1 MVKESTQGCTFMTLI
16 LTSALTP
23 MMASLPATSQDA
35 AQQRKAAKAKDAL
48 AALRTLGEQRSS
60 VGEQR
65 KAAARKKVEDL
76 KARIRSLQ
84 MTAGGNPEAIAK
96 IAAQLARELGAAVKA
111 YAEAGGSAA
120 GMGGPSASASQAGEA
135 SGDQAPAAD
144 ASAANAPSAAAEVES
159 GRAAPFD
166 EETSNRGKSEHCAGK
181 DTDPYRQVIE
191 RQQARAAEQANRSAD
206 READDKFAADVKGL
220 VAQLKAILHQ
230 AAEKAKRNAD
240 PSASTD
246 EKSADEALTQVT
258 EALGDMASPLA
269 GVAVGIS
276 LQV

>member
-48 AALRTLGEQRSS
+48 AALRTLSEQRSS
-60 VGEQR
+60 VGEER

-111 YAEAGGSAA
+111 YAAAGGSTA
-120 GMGGPSASASQAGEA
+120 GMGRPSASASQAGEA

-144 ASAANAPSAAAEVES
+144 ASVADAPSAAAEVES
-159 GRAAPFD
+159 GSAAPFD
-166 EETSNRGKSEHCAGK
+166 EETSNRGKPEPGAGK

-191 RQQARAAEQANRSAD
+191 RQQAQAAEQANRSAD
-206 READDKFAADVKGL
+206 SEADAKFAADVKGL

-230 AAEKAKRNAD
+230 AAEQAKRDAD

-258 EALGDMASPLA
+258 EALGDIASPLA

>member
-1 MVKESTQGCTFMTLI
+1 MTLT

-35 AQQRKAAKAKDAL
+35 AQQRKAAKAKEAL
-48 AALRTLGEQRSS
+48 AALQTLREQRSS
-60 VGEQR
+60 AGEER

-111 YAEAGGSAA
+111 YAAAGGSAA
-120 GMGGPSASASQAGEA
+120 GMSGPSASASQAGQA
-135 SGDQAPAAD
+135 SGGEAPAAD
-144 ASAANAPSAAAEVES
+144 APAADAPVAAETQASSAAPSDEEAS
-159 GRAAPFD
+159 NGRAS
-166 EETSNRGKSEHCAGK
+166 ERGSANAK
-181 DTDPYRQVIE
+181 DPYRQVIE
-191 RQQARAAEQANRSAD
+191 RQQAQAAEQASRSAD
-206 READDKFAADVKGL
+206 KEADNKFAADVKSL

-230 AAEKAKRNAD
+230 AAEKAKRD
-240 PSASTD
+240 GEPTASLDQT
-246 EKSADEALTQVT
+246 SADKALTQVT
-258 EALGDMASPLA
+258 EALGDMTSPGS
-269 GVAVGIS
+269 GVGLGLS